1 MDATFPLNKTVYVSC
16 DEKTLCNHP
25 DCIAVTD
32 HEEADTR
39 IFLHLKD
46 ALAKGFQYIGI
57 QSLDTDV
64 FVIMLGHIHQL
75 EATYNFTDIV
85 LESHRKKESG
95 QVGMKSLVER
105 LWHAFCQS
113 VPFLHCISGTDTTS
127 AFCGIGKKKA
137 LGAMKAF
144 SEATRVFGSLFSLH
158 FNP

>member
-1 MDATFPLNKTVYVSC
+1 MNYVSC

-95 QVGMKSLVER
+95 RVGMKGLAER
-105 LWHAFCQS
+105 LGHAFCQS

-127 AFCGIGKKKA
+127 AFRGIGEKEG
-137 LGAMKAF
+137 LGAMRAF
-144 SEATRVFGSLFSLH
+144 SETTSLWIPFFHSISIH
-158 FNP
+158 RRG